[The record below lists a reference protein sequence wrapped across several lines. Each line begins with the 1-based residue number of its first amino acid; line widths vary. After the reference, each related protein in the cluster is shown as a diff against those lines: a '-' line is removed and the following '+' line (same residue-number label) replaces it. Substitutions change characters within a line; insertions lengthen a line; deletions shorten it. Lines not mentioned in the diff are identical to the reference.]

1 MEGWFKWNYFGGVT
15 GFTTDQFKI
24 INGYSNLYYNWGKE
38 GKLNIKS
45 VFLMVFQPKF

>member
-15 GFTTDQFKI
+15 GFTTEQFKK

-38 GKLNIKS
+38 GKFKYFID
-45 VFLMVFQPKF
+45 